1 MKKKKPK
8 KSSAKKSPPKGA
20 SSAKESPTTSLS
32 NKALSDSSDVK
43 DDSSLYSKVA
53 SDAQI
58 GLFAEE
64 VSQQSREAPDLSDIP
79 TGSTSSKIEIVV
91 VSADPSSLNLAD
103 LDLVPQTVAG
113 SDDSILRSAD
123 LSPDVKATSSP
134 AVSQARLLVLASADA
149 NVSLSSQIAEKT
161 VSNVVPD
168 PATDTDKNTSL
179 VKQAAQLKS
188 QSNSGTEENSSNH
201 LEKPLTAH
209 IEATKTNPDPTET
222 WCTHAKGYGKP
233 CPTAPK
239 SCATCKSFEHVTAS
253 CPQKPQQRAPV
264 RKTRRGKS
272 KEKLKW
278 TPVDHPNADE
288 SKAQTPIILHSKLG
302 TEKDKALGES
312 SNTPSY
318 LKSVFPTRQGCSAFT
333 GSSHSDVEPDSSD
346 SELEDGEFSK
356 DKKIFSEVSWPSCQS
371 KVIIY
376 VIYASNDTAEREG
389 LWAEISALVSLLDLD
404 NKPWHLLGDFNQIR
418 DLSEHS
424 KPFSKLSSFN
434 LDKKIRDFNGC
445 LTDANLD
452 DLNYRGTSFTWWNKR
467 KSSPIAKKLDR
478 CLVNDEWYSFF
489 PSSLALFA
497 GTIGY
502 HPHTDQKLSHL
513 MFADVVMVFFYGS
526 SNSLHGISECL
537 DDFASWS
544 GLHMNTSKT
553 EIFSA
558 GLDQSESAAITSY
571 GFPAV

>member
-113 SDDSILRSAD
+113 SDDSILRSTD

-134 AVSQARLLVLASADA
+134 AVSQAGLLVLASADA
-149 NVSLSSQIAEKT
+149 NVSLSLQIAEKT

-233 CPTAPK
+233 
-239 SCATCKSFEHVTAS
+239 
-253 CPQKPQQRAPV
+253 
-264 RKTRRGKS
+264 
-272 KEKLKW
+272 LKKQGG
-278 TPVDHPNADE
+278 T
-288 SKAQTPIILHSKLG
+288 QIILHSKLG

-356 DKKIFSEVSWPSCQS
+356 DKKIFS
-371 KVIIY
+371 
-376 VIYASNDTAEREG
+376 G
-389 LWAEISALVSLLDLD
+389 LKGNWGRGPKQL
-404 NKPWHLLGDFNQIR
+404 
-418 DLSEHS
+418 
-424 KPFSKLSSFN
+424 N
-434 LDKKIRDFNGC
+434 LCRQTF
-445 LTDANLD
+445 
-452 DLNYRGTSFTWWNKR
+452 
-467 KSSPIAKKLDR
+467 
-478 CLVNDEWYSFF
+478 
-489 PSSLALFA
+489 FA
-497 GTIGY
+497 G
-502 HPHTDQKLSHL
+502 
-513 MFADVVMVFFYGS
+513 MFAVLINPVTAADYVNGLGKTLLFLAAFVRLMLIS
-526 SNSLHGISECL
+526 SR
-537 DDFASWS
+537 
-544 GLHMNTSKT
+544 
-553 EIFSA
+553 
-558 GLDQSESAAITSY
+558 
-571 GFPAV
+571 

>member
-113 SDDSILRSAD
+113 SDDSILRSTD

-134 AVSQARLLVLASADA
+134 AVSQAGLLVLASADA
-149 NVSLSSQIAEKT
+149 NVSLSLQIAEKT

-233 CPTAPK
+233 LKKQGGVFVLPSGEASIKISNSVIEKNIK
-239 SCATCKSFEHVTAS
+239 SW
-253 CPQKPQQRAPV
+253 KPFVLGQFY
-264 RKTRRGKS
+264 S
-272 KEKLKW
+272 
-278 TPVDHPNADE
+278 HPP
-288 SKAQTPIILHSKLG
+288 SQGILHNIVNGIWSKNYRDIAVSKMEGFSFLFRIPNVATRNRVIKQRLWQIEG
-302 TEKDKALGES
+302 QTMFVDKWEPGIVPVKPELTSAPIWLELRKV
-312 SNTPSY
+312 PSQ
-318 LKSVFPTRQGCSAFT
+318 LFN
-333 GSSHSDVEPDSSD
+333 
-346 SELEDGEFSK
+346 EDGLERIAGLVRHPKFLHPMTANK
-356 DKKIFSEVSWPSCQS
+356 TNMEVA
-371 KVIIY
+371 KVFTII
-376 VIYASNDTAEREG
+376 DPR
-389 LWAEISALVSLLDLD
+389 
-404 NKPWHLLGDFNQIR
+404 
-418 DLSEHS
+418 
-424 KPFSKLSSFN
+424 KPFPE
-434 LDKKIRDFNGC
+434 
-445 LTDANLD
+445 A
-452 DLNYRGTSFTWWNKR
+452 
-467 KSSPIAKKLDR
+467 
-478 CLVNDEWYSFF
+478 VN
-489 PSSLALFA
+489 
-497 GTIGY
+497 
-502 HPHTDQKLSHL
+502 
-513 MFADVVMVFFYGS
+513 V
-526 SNSLHGISECL
+526 
-537 DDFASWS
+537 
-544 GLHMNTSKT
+544 
-553 EIFSA
+553 
-558 GLDQSESAAITSY
+558 
-571 GFPAV
+571 